1 MVVMVAIMTIMM
13 VVIII
18 LSNMVMM
25 VMKIIFS
32 IMMMVIIVV
41 MAIIFMVHVRIT
53 YSSRRASIA
62 AAWVTAG
69 SSVRSISRIA
79 ADSSMYAVIWVALH
93 AIARVASIHAI
104 ARIACALH
112 AIARVANTKALIMTK
127 TRSAIHMSCISHI
140 HSLLHIGY
148 SPEYENIL

>member
-13 VVIII
+13 MVMII

-41 MAIIFMVHVRIT
+41 MAIIFMVHARIAS
-53 YSSRRASIA
+53 SSRRASIA
-62 AAWVTAG
+62 AAWVTA
-69 SSVRSISRIA
+69 VPTISRIA

-140 HSLLHIGY
+140 YSLLHIGY

>member
-1 MVVMVAIMTIMM
+1 MTIMM

-32 IMMMVIIVV
+32 IMVIIVV
-41 MAIIFMVHVRIT
+41 MAIIFMVHARIT

-69 SSVRSISRIA
+69 SSVSSVRSISRIA
-79 ADSSMYAVIWVALH
+79 ADTSMYAVIWVA
-93 AIARVASIHAI
+93 SIHAK
-104 ARIACALH
+104 ARVACALH
-112 AIARVANTKALIMTK
+112 AIARIANTKALIMTT